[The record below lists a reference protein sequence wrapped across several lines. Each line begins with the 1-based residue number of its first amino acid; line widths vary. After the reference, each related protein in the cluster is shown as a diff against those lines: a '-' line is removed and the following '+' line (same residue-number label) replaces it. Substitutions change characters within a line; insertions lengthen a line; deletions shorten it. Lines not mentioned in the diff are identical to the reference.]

1 MKRILS
7 TSALTILMASGA
19 AHAQQA
25 TEPSQIF
32 ADVPNDPSM
41 LLGTDY
47 IGQTVYSTL
56 GSDAQAPAQEATAAG
71 EAPVEG
77 EVAADPNATA
87 TGESVATAQPQSVG
101 QISDIIM
108 TQDGQLEYVVLG
120 VGGFLGIGEQNVA
133 VNFDALSVEAD
144 PQNEGEYMIMI
155 SATKE
160 QIENAPEF
168 DPALVEGTAQ
178 NAQTGTAD
186 TEATTQVETTEAT
199 AESEANVE
207 VETTTETSG
216 EMETVEPE
224 VTTIE
229 NTAEEAAA
237 DTEQAVEGAATETEQ
252 AVEGAASEAGQAVE
266 NAGEAV
272 GNAAG
277 EAASEAGQAVEETG
291 DAIENVTDE
300 ATSAN

>member
-1 MKRILS
+1 MKRFMTTTATLVV
-7 TSALTILMASGA
+7 LASGA
-19 AHAQQA
+19 HAQETADTAFIRYEADPA
-25 TEPSQIF
+25 TRLYAS
-32 ADVPNDPSM
+32 D
-41 LLGTDY
+41 LLGSRIY
-47 IGQTVYSTL
+47 
-56 GSDAQAPAQEATAAG
+56 
-71 EAPVEG
+71 
-77 EVAADPNATA
+77 A
-87 TGESVATAQPQSVG
+87 TGTEIGDTVAEGAEAEWDDLGEINDMILSEDGSV
-101 QISDIIM
+101 
-108 TQDGQLEYVVLG
+108 EVVLLG

-133 VNFDALSVEAD
+133 VNFDALSVEPD

-155 SATKE
+155 SATQE

-178 NAQTGTAD
+178 NAQTGTAT

-199 AESEANVE
+199 AESDANVE
-207 VETTTETSG
+207 VETTTETSN

-224 VTTIE
+224 VTTVE
-229 NTAEEAAA
+229 GTAEEAAA
-237 DTEQAVEGAATETEQ
+237 DTEQAVEGAANETEQ
-252 AVEGAASEAGQAVE
+252 AVEGAASETGQAVE

-277 EAASEAGQAVEETG
+277 EAASEAGQAVEQTG